1 MNNKKIILGWLLC
14 LLPFYSVFSQET
26 HWQCDFRKFQ
36 YDMTVYATLQLDS
49 TALAAS
55 ENYEIAAFCGAECRG
70 VASVETIESVGK
82 NYYYLRVR
90 SNVNDG
96 ETITFKCFDK
106 NKQCELDLDNTM
118 AFESQGMTGSPSK
131 PFKLIGAYE
140 YKVEYIVDDK
150 VVVTDWLKC
159 GTEVVAPEPPL
170 KEGYLFVKWSGLP
183 NTMPTHDVR
192 VVAVYEQEGLHIT
205 DGIASFTQAEDV
217 PYEKITYTRNF
228 KNTNWQALY
237 VPFEIPVTEELLED
251 FEVAYIYDTR
261 QYDWN
266 DDGEVD
272 EVVIESFKK
281 KNGVLDANYPY
292 LIRARE
298 KGEKSIIV
306 TDAMLYTTV
315 ENSYDCSSMFET
327 YSFTGT
333 YSRMPAILLP
343 QDEGYYAL
351 SGGVW
356 QPIAEGASLGAFRFY
371 LKIERRNQNAPVA
384 LARSIRMRI
393 VDENGVEDGTTGID
407 NSQLIIDKQSSQTE
421 GKSNLQLMI
430 YDLQGRRIIDTDN
443 LKGLYIVNGRK
454 MVF

>member
-1 MNNKKIILGWLLC
+1 MKNKKMILGWLLC

-26 HWQCDFRKFQ
+26 HWQCDSRNFQ
-36 YDMTVYATLQLDS
+36 YDMTVYAALQIDGIELEAS
-49 TALAAS
+49 TD
-55 ENYEIAAFCGAECRG
+55 YEVAAFCGEECRG
-70 VASVETIESVGK
+70 VASVETIEAIGK
-82 NYYYLRVR
+82 SYYYLRVR
-90 SNVNDG
+90 SNVSSG
-96 ETITFKCFDK
+96 ETITFKCYDRL
-106 NKQCELDLDNTM
+106 KQRELDLDAVI
-118 AFESQGMTGSPSK
+118 AFESQGLKGLPSK
-131 PFKLIGAYE
+131 PFELTGVNK
-140 YKVEYIVDDK
+140 YKVEYIVEGK
-150 VVVTDWLKC
+150 NILTDWVKF
-159 GTEVVAPEPPL
+159 GTAVIAPEAPL
-170 KEGYLFVKWSGLP
+170 KEGYIFVEWSGLP
-183 NTMPTHDVR
+183 ETMPAHDVT
-192 VVAVYEQEGLHIT
+192 VVAVYEQDGLHIA
-205 DGIASFTQAEDV
+205 DGVESFTQVGNV

-237 VPFEIPVTEELLED
+237 VPFDIPVTEAFLAE

-261 QYDWN
+261 QYDWD

-281 KNGVLDANYPY
+281 RSGVLNANYPY

-298 KGEKSIIV
+298 KGEKSIVV

-371 LKIERRNQNAPVA
+371 LKIDRRNQNAPVS

-393 VDENGVEDGTTGID
+393 LDENGEEDGTTGID
-407 NSQLIIDKQSSQTE
+407 NSQLAIDNSQ
-421 GKSNLQLMI
+421 LII

-454 MVF
+454 KVF